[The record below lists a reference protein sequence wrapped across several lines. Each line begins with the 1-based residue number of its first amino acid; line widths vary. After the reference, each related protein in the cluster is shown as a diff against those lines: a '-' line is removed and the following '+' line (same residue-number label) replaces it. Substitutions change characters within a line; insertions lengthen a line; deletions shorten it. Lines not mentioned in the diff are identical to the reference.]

1 MALIAV
7 VSRKLGTD
15 DIALGMGSY
24 TYTDVNGVQHTIPEL
39 NAGRLPLDSTSM
51 VTDAIGWHPVIL
63 DLAAM
68 VAGVGAAQETLYF
81 YPGSYT
87 ISADLTIPANII
99 LWIPKGGLII
109 VPNGVTLTIE
119 SPFDAGLFQ
128 VFSCVGTGQV
138 IFATGVCREYHPV
151 WFGAVCD
158 GVADDVTPLSKCWA
172 SITSGNLRLPPTIKT
187 SGSLT
192 VKEYCGVVGSW
203 DDVNY
208 SGDDYWLKVPTLT
221 PTHAVTLEGWT
232 CTCTGV
238 GNKGV
243 LQHQDPLQV
252 IDAAKFS
259 QWWTIRNIKGV
270 GNNVAGSV
278 GLSLT
283 QLADSIIDGV
293 IDFSE
298 FETAI
303 LANVTTRNKYYNPK
317 LQTSSTL
324 SNSTGF
330 EWRGGYN
337 IQEEM
342 YSPTFILTR
351 DGCVG
356 LKVDSGFV
364 SVYNPFYE
372 TENTGFKAKAF
383 LWLTGNATGFQ
394 QSGARYGAVP
404 GTIDNLILTD
414 DASTLYQR
422 GVFIGEVVA
431 GSGAGLSLSIGTTGS
446 PGAWQFV
453 CPGVSMGSLLHA
465 AVVAGTA
472 QIIGGLSA
480 PSTIKTPG
488 ACVNLSA
495 AVSIPNATP
504 TVVLFDGSVWDND
517 AMTNISVDPTK
528 IICVTSGV
536 YAINFSAGFA
546 DNSTGIRYIRIALN
560 GVSVPGGNTIP
571 AASVSGTYIS
581 TSSIYNLAAGDY
593 IQGEVYQS
601 STVALNLNSARLT
614 VQRISSAD

>member
-24 TYTDVNGVQHTIPEL
+24 TYTDANGVQHTIPEL
-39 NAGRLPLDSTSM
+39 NAGRLPLDGTSM
-51 VTDAIGWHPVIL
+51 VTDAIGWHPATL

-68 VAGVGAAQETLYF
+68 VAGIGAAQETLYF

-87 ISADLTIPANII
+87 ISADLTIPQNIV
-99 LWIPKGGLII
+99 LWVPKGGLII

-138 IFATGVCREYHPV
+138 IFATGTCIEYHPE
-151 WFGAVCD
+151 WFGGTWD
-158 GVADDVTPLSKCWA
+158 GVVDDVLPVGKCWD
-172 SITSGNLRLPPTIKT
+172 SITTGNLRLPPSLKT

-192 VKEYCGVVGSW
+192 LKAYCGIVGEW
-203 DDVNY
+203 AAVTY
-208 SGDDYWLKVPTLT
+208 TGADYWLKVPTLT
-221 PTHAVTLEGWT
+221 PTHAVTLEGFT
-232 CTCTGV
+232 GTCTGA
-238 GNKGV
+238 GLGI

-252 IDAAKFS
+252 IDATKFS
-259 QWWTIRNIKGV
+259 QWWTIRNVKCV

-278 GLSLT
+278 GMSLT
-283 QLADSIIDGV
+283 QLGDSVLEGV
-293 IDFSE
+293 IDIAE

-324 SNSTGF
+324 ANSTGF

-337 IQEEM
+337 VQEEM

-356 LKVDSGFV
+356 LKVDAGAV

-372 TENTGFKAKAF
+372 TENPGFKAKAF
-383 LWLTGNATGFQ
+383 LWLTQNATGVM
-394 QSGARYGAVP
+394 QSGARYAAVL

-414 DASTLYQR
+414 DAPTLYQR

-453 CPGVSMGSLLHA
+453 CPGASMGSLLHP

-488 ACVNLSA
+488 ACINLSA
-495 AVSIPNATP
+495 PVSIPNATP

-517 AMTNISVDPTK
+517 AMTALTVDPTK
-528 IICVTSGV
+528 ITCITPGV
-536 YAINFSAGFA
+536 YAINLSAGFA
-546 DNSTGIRYIRIALN
+546 DNSTGIRYVRIALN
-560 GVSVPGGNTIP
+560 GASVPGGNTIP
-571 AASVSGTYIS
+571 AASVSGTYMS

-593 IQGEVYQS
+593 IQAEVYQS
-601 STVALNLNSARLT
+601 STGALALNNARLT
-614 VQRISSAD
+614 VQRISSVD